1 MNKFQAA
8 FEVLYFLSAIDG
20 EVSKSEIDVIL
31 DFLKSNNG
39 NIDFEPGQVIDS
51 ISILKADGLMDELKL
66 AALTVKETSSAKDR
80 MVILD
85 FAFELI
91 VADGKLAPAE
101 RDLFIKLGNTWDIDI
116 QKYVASKQ

>member
-20 EVSKSEIDVIL
+20 EVSKSELDVIL

-39 NIDFEPGQVIDS
+39 NIDFVPSEVIDS
-51 ISILKADGLMDELKL
+51 VSILKADGLVDELKR
-66 AALTVKETSSAKDR
+66 AAITVKETSSAKDR
-80 MVILD
+80 MIILD

-91 VADGKLAPAE
+91 VSDGKLAPAE
-101 RDLFIKLGNTWDIDI
+101 RDLFITLGNTWDIDI
-116 QKYVASKQ
+116 QKYLAHKQ